1 MDGCLAAEVAAD
13 RKRNEHRLLP
23 VIGAVWARETTL
35 DARRGV
41 DSWSRLDGS
50 GYRLSL
56 RDWGHLRRRLTTAAV
71 EGDRINTGR
80 RFKASR
86 TSSGNSNGNRRC
98 VWCGRND
105 SD

>member
-1 MDGCLAAEVAAD
+1 MDDCLAAEVAANQ
-13 RKRNEHRLLP
+13 KRNERRLLP
-23 VIGAVWARETTL
+23 VIGAVWARETTS

-41 DSWSRLDGS
+41 DDWSRLDGS

-56 RDWGHLRRRLTTAAV
+56 RDRGDLRRRLTAAAV
-71 EGDRINTGR
+71 EGDRFNRDR

-86 TSSGNSNGNRRC
+86 TSSGNGNRRR
-98 VWCGRND
+98 VWCGRNV